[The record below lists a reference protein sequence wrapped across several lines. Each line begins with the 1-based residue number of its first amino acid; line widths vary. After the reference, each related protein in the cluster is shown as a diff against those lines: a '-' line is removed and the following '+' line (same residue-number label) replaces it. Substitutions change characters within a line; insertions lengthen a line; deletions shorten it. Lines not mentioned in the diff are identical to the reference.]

1 MRQRVVDGTPLS
13 DADEQFNQ
21 GLRPQTLDEMI
32 GLSAPL
38 EPLRIALQAAIER
51 GEALEHVLLD
61 GPPGLGKT
69 TIAHAVAHEIG
80 SKLVQTSGPA
90 LSRTGD
96 LMGILT
102 SLGTRDVLLID
113 EIHRLPITVEEFVY
127 PAMEDRKVQFVV
139 DRGAFAKTV
148 EVPLKPFTLV
158 GATTKAGLLSKPLRE
173 RFAIFHHVEFY
184 PPEDLKEIVIR
195 SAGLLNTSID
205 PEAAAEIAE
214 RSRGTPRI
222 TNNYL
227 KRVRDFAQVRADGHI
242 TLEIARKALDMLGV
256 DELGLDE
263 LDRRFLRVIADFYDG
278 GPVGIDALAATLNED
293 RDTLEDVVE
302 PYLLRIGLLNRT
314 SKGRRATRRA
324 FSHLDLNAP
333 PPRTGQPDLFEE

>member
-1 MRQRVVDGTPLS
+1 MRQRIVDPRPLS
-13 DADEQFNQ
+13 PEDESFNLS
-21 GLRPQTLDEMI
+21 LRPRSLAEMI
-32 GLSAPL
+32 GLSEQL
-38 EPLRIALQAAIER
+38 EPLRIALKAAMDR

-69 TIAHAVAHEIG
+69 TIAHAIANELG
-80 SKLVQTSGPA
+80 SRLVQTSGPA
-90 LSRTGD
+90 LTRTGD

-102 SLGTRDVLLID
+102 GLGDKDVLLID
-113 EIHRLPITVEEFVY
+113 EIHRLPVAVEEFIY
-127 PAMEDRKVQFVV
+127 PAMEDRKVHFVV

-148 EVPLKPFTLV
+148 SIPLKAFTLV
-158 GATTKAGLLSKPLRE
+158 GATTKSGLLSKPMRE

-184 PPEDLKEIVIR
+184 RPEDLKTIVLR
-195 SAGLLNTSID
+195 SAKLLGVWID
-205 PEAAAEIAE
+205 DDAATEIAR

-227 KRVRDFAQVRADGHI
+227 KRVRDFAQVKGDGRV
-242 TLEIARKALDMLGV
+242 TRNLAVKALEMLGV

-263 LDRRFLRVIADFYDG
+263 LDRRFLLTIADFYSG
-278 GPVGIDALAATLNED
+278 GPAGIEALAATLNED

-314 SKGRRATRRA
+314 SKGRRATKRA
-324 FSHLDLNAP
+324 FEHLGLNPSASA
-333 PPRTGQPDLFEE
+333 QSELFE

>member
-1 MRQRVVDGTPLS
+1 MRQRIVDPSPLS
-13 DADEQFNQ
+13 DDDERFNLT
-21 GLRPQTLDEMI
+21 LRPRTLDEMI
-32 GLSAPL
+32 GLVEQL
-38 EPLRIALQAAIER
+38 EPLRIALHAAMER

-69 TIAHAVAHEIG
+69 TIAHAVANEIG
-80 SKLVQTSGPA
+80 SNLVQTSGPA
-90 LSRTGD
+90 LTRTGD

-102 SLGTRDVLLID
+102 GLGEKDVLLID
-113 EIHRLPITVEEFVY
+113 EIHRLPIAVEEFIY

-139 DRGAFAKTV
+139 DSGAFAKTIN
-148 EVPLKPFTLV
+148 VPLKAFTLI

-184 PPEDLKEIVIR
+184 EPDDLKQIVER
-195 SAGLLNTSID
+195 SAALLKVTVD
-205 PEAAAEIAE
+205 DDAAGEIAR

-227 KRVRDFAQVRADGHI
+227 KRVRDFAQVKADGHVTQKI
-242 TLEIARKALDMLGV
+242 AMAALEMLGI
-256 DELGLDE
+256 DALGLDE
-263 LDRRFLRVIADFYDG
+263 LDRRFLRTIADFYDG
-278 GPVGIDALAATLNED
+278 GPVGIEALAATLNED

-314 SKGRRATRRA
+314 TKGRRATKRA
-324 FSHLDLNAP
+324 FVHLGLDLPKSA
-333 PPRTGQPDLFEE
+333 QKDLF

>member
-1 MRQRVVDGTPLS
+1 MRQRVVDPRPLS
-13 DADEQFNQ
+13 DDDERFNLT
-21 GLRPQTLDEMI
+21 LRPRTLDEMI
-32 GLSAPL
+32 GLVEQL
-38 EPLRIALQAAIER
+38 EPLRIALHAAMER

-69 TIAHAVAHEIG
+69 TIAHAVANEIG
-80 SKLVQTSGPA
+80 SNLVQTSGPA
-90 LSRTGD
+90 LTRTGD

-102 SLGTRDVLLID
+102 GLGEKDVLLID
-113 EIHRLPITVEEFVY
+113 EIHRLPIAVEEFIY

-139 DRGAFAKTV
+139 DSGAFAKTIN
-148 EVPLKPFTLV
+148 VPLKAFTLI

-184 PPEDLKEIVIR
+184 EPDDLKQIVER
-195 SAGLLNTSID
+195 SAALLKVTVD
-205 PEAAAEIAE
+205 DDAAGEIAR

-227 KRVRDFAQVRADGHI
+227 KRVRDFAQVKADGHVTQKI
-242 TLEIARKALDMLGV
+242 AMAALEMLGI
-256 DELGLDE
+256 DALGLDE
-263 LDRRFLRVIADFYDG
+263 LDRRFLRTIADFYDG
-278 GPVGIDALAATLNED
+278 GPVGIEALAATLNED

-314 SKGRRATRRA
+314 TKGRRATKRA
-324 FSHLDLNAP
+324 FVHLGLDLPKSA
-333 PPRTGQPDLFEE
+333 QKDLF

>member
-1 MRQRVVDGTPLS
+1 MRHRIVDPRPFS
-13 DADEQFNQ
+13 DEDEKFNLT
-21 GLRPQTLDEMI
+21 LRPRTLDEMI
-32 GLSAPL
+32 GLSDQL
-38 EPLRIALQAAIER
+38 EPLRIALHAATER

-69 TIAHAVAHEIG
+69 TIAHAISNEIG

-102 SLGTRDVLLID
+102 GLGDKDVLLID
-113 EIHRLPITVEEFVY
+113 EIHRLPVAVEEFIY

-148 EVPLKPFTLV
+148 EVPLKNFTLV

-184 PPEDLKEIVIR
+184 RPEDLELIVMR
-195 SAGLLNTSID
+195 SAKLLKVPMD
-205 PEAAAEIAE
+205 ADAAAEIAR

-222 TNNYL
+222 TNNYV
-227 KRVRDFAQVRADGHI
+227 KRVRDFAQVKGDGHI
-242 TLEIARKALDMLGV
+242 TLDIARKALDMLGV
-256 DELGLDE
+256 DALGLDE
-263 LDRRFLRVIADFYDG
+263 LDRRFLRTIADFYDG
-278 GPVGIDALAATLNED
+278 GPVGIEALAATLNED
-293 RDTLEDVVE
+293 RGTLEDVVD

-314 SKGRRATRRA
+314 TKGRRATRRTYE
-324 FSHLDLNAP
+324 HLGIEPSSSAQRN
-333 PPRTGQPDLFEE
+333 LFE

>member
-1 MRQRVVDGTPLS
+1 MRQRVVDPRPLS
-13 DADEQFNQ
+13 DDDERFNVT
-21 GLRPQTLDEMI
+21 LRPRTLDEMI
-32 GLSAPL
+32 GLSGQL
-38 EPLRIALQAAIER
+38 EPLRIALKAATER

-69 TIAHAVAHEIG
+69 TIAHAIANEIG

-90 LSRTGD
+90 LTRAGD

-102 SLGTRDVLLID
+102 GLEEKDVLLID
-113 EIHRLPITVEEFVY
+113 EMHRLPVAVEEFVY

-139 DRGAFAKTV
+139 DRGAFAKTIV
-148 EVPLKPFTLV
+148 VPLKNFTVV

-184 PPEDLKEIVIR
+184 KPEHLEAIVLR
-195 SAGLLNTSID
+195 SAGLLRIPVED
-205 PEAAAEIAE
+205 DAAAEIAR

-227 KRVRDFAQVRADGHI
+227 KRVRDFAQVKSDGRV
-242 TLEIARKALDMLGV
+242 TLEIAKKALDMLGV
-256 DELGLDE
+256 DQLGLDE
-263 LDRRFLRVIADFYDG
+263 LDRRFLRIIAEFYDG
-278 GPVGIDALAATLNED
+278 GPVGIEALAATLNED
-293 RDTLEDVVE
+293 RGTLEDVVE

-314 SKGRRATRRA
+314 SKGRRATQRA
-324 FSHLDLNAP
+324 CEHLGLAP
-333 PPRTGQPDLFEE
+333 PKSRQEKLF

>member
-1 MRQRVVDGTPLS
+1 MRHRIVDPRPFS
-13 DADEQFNQ
+13 DEDEKFNLT
-21 GLRPQTLDEMI
+21 LRPRTLDEMI
-32 GLSAPL
+32 GLSDQL
-38 EPLRIALQAAIER
+38 EPLRIALHAATER

-69 TIAHAVAHEIG
+69 TIAHAISNEIG
-80 SKLVQTSGPA
+80 SNLVQTSGPA

-102 SLGTRDVLLID
+102 GLGDKDVLLID
-113 EIHRLPITVEEFVY
+113 EIHRMPVSVEEFIY

-148 EVPLKPFTLV
+148 EVPLKNFTLV

-184 PPEDLKEIVIR
+184 RPEDLELIVMR
-195 SAGLLNTSID
+195 SAKLLNVPTD
-205 PEAAAEIAE
+205 GDAAAEIAR

-222 TNNYL
+222 TNNYV
-227 KRVRDFAQVRADGHI
+227 KRVRDFAQVKGDGHI
-242 TLEIARKALDMLGV
+242 TLDIAKKALDMLGV
-256 DELGLDE
+256 DALGLDE
-263 LDRRFLRVIADFYDG
+263 LDRRFLRTIADFYDG
-278 GPVGIDALAATLNED
+278 GPVGIEALAATLNED
-293 RDTLEDVVE
+293 RGTLEDVVE

-314 SKGRRATRRA
+314 TKGRRATRRTYE
-324 FSHLDLNAP
+324 HLGIEPSSSAQ
-333 PPRTGQPDLFEE
+333 RTLFE

>member
-1 MRQRVVDGTPLS
+1 MRQRVVDATPLS

-32 GLSAPL
+32 GLSDRL

-69 TIAHAVAHEIG
+69 TIAHAIANEIG
-80 SKLVQTSGPA
+80 SKLVQSSGPA

-102 SLGTRDVLLID
+102 GLGRRDVFLID
-113 EIHRLPITVEEFVY
+113 EIHRMPIAVEEFVY

-148 EVPLKPFTLV
+148 EVPLKNFTLV

-184 PPEDLKEIVIR
+184 APDDLQAIVTR
-195 SAGLLNTSID
+195 SAGLLGIPID
-205 PEAAAEIAE
+205 EDAAAEIAR

-227 KRVRDFAQVRADGHI
+227 KRVRDFAQVKGDGHI
-242 TLEIARKALDMLGV
+242 TLDVARKALDMLGV

-293 RDTLEDVVE
+293 RGTLEDVVE
-302 PYLLRIGLLNRT
+302 PYLLRVGLLNRT

-324 FSHLDLNAP
+324 FKHLGLDRGP
-333 PPRTGQPDLFEE
+333 PKPGQPELFDE

>member
-1 MRQRVVDGTPLS
+1 MRQRVVDATPLS

-32 GLSAPL
+32 GLSDQL

-69 TIAHAVAHEIG
+69 TIAHAIANEIG
-80 SKLVQTSGPA
+80 SKLVQSSGPA

-102 SLGTRDVLLID
+102 SLGRRDVFLID
-113 EIHRLPITVEEFVY
+113 EIHRMPIAVEEFVY

-148 EVPLKPFTLV
+148 EVPLKNFTLV

-184 PPEDLKEIVIR
+184 APDDLQAIVTR
-195 SAGLLNTSID
+195 SAKLLGIPID
-205 PEAAAEIAE
+205 EDAAAEIAR

-227 KRVRDFAQVRADGHI
+227 KRVRDFAQVKSDGHI
-242 TLEIARKALDMLGV
+242 TLDIARNALDMLGV

-293 RDTLEDVVE
+293 RGTLEDVVE

-324 FSHLDLNAP
+324 FDHLHVDLQP
-333 PPRTGQPDLFEE
+333 SRPGQPELFRD